1 MEDDVP
7 NNVPSDALTRRR
19 TGRRTRRRR
28 SWYRRR
34 LRMQRTLVAG
44 LVGMVIAAVCW
55 QNAAH
60 YLGLPTLHTA
70 QILPDSFSHRANM
83 HKNLSLMA
91 ARSARP
97 KKVARIAEVYPYSI
111 VPGGV
116 NNPADLRAAAGRDAV
131 VRQHYAHF
139 DYNHARLVQV
149 NEAREVY
156 LSYRIRNSIFWTR
169 KKALLRVG
177 EYLLT
182 DGKITARA
190 HCGNQI
196 SDTAK
201 PEVSD
206 EEPAED
212 VLDQPVVAAESPY
225 VPFRAMLPA
234 SALPIGQPTPP
245 ALFAGGFIF
254 PTVPYGVPIA
264 GSCPADEMLI
274 DGHCHLK
281 HHPTVVPEPSTILLL
296 ASGLA
301 LIAWRYRWCQASAA
315 SVVSSS

>member
-1 MEDDVP
+1 VDDQVP
-7 NNVPSDALTRRR
+7 NDVPSDALTRRR
-19 TGRRTRRRR
+19 TRGRTRRRR

-34 LRMQRTLVAG
+34 LRLQRTGVAV
-44 LVGMVIAAVCW
+44 LVGTVIAAVCW
-55 QNAAH
+55 QNAAR

-70 QILPDSFSHRANM
+70 QILPDSFSHRVNM

-97 KKVARIAEVYPYSI
+97 KKVARMAEVYPYSV

-116 NNPADLRAAAGRDAV
+116 NNPADLRAAAARDAV
-131 VRQHYAHF
+131 VRQHYSNF
-139 DYNHARLVQV
+139 DYKHAQLVRV

-177 EYLLT
+177 EFLLT

-212 VLDQPVVAAESPY
+212 VLDQPVVAMESPY
-225 VPFRAMLPA
+225 LPFRAMLPA
-234 SALPIGQPTPP
+234 SDLPIGQPTPP

-254 PTVPYGVPIA
+254 PTVPYGAPIA
-264 GSCPADEMLI
+264 ASCPAGDRLP
-274 DGHCHLK
+274 DGRCNLK
-281 HHPTVVPEPSTILLL
+281 HHPPVVPEPSTMLLL

-301 LIAWRYRWCQASAA
+301 LIAWRYRWCHTPAA
-315 SVVSSS
+315 